1 MFVQRSDENPI
12 LVPDSSHAWES
23 QAAFNGCPVRK
34 NKALYLLYRA
44 VSDTHFHSAAN
55 THLRVSTIGSA
66 VSTDGIHFR
75 KRRQL
80 VTTDKEWERFGCE
93 DPRVTKFDGTYYI
106 FYTALSR
113 YPFEAD
119 GIKVAVALSKNL
131 EKIDEKHLVTPFNAK
146 AMALF
151 PRKIRG
157 RIWALLTVHTDKP
170 PSSVCLA
177 SFKNEKDIWSEAYW
191 QSWYRQR
198 DLYAL
203 SLQRSPV
210 DHVECGAPPIE
221 TPYGWLVIHSY
232 IRNYFAGNKLFG
244 VEAVLLDF
252 ENPMNII
259 GRTDAPLLVPRE
271 EYEKYGEVPN
281 IIFPSGALLEKG
293 KVHIYYGAAD
303 TTCAVAS
310 VNLKDLI
317 SVMLPQEQR
326 HSPFVRYEKNPII
339 SPLRK
344 HSWESRA
351 TFNPS
356 AIYEKGKTHILYR
369 AMSDDNTS
377 SIGYASSK
385 DGLQIVERSPKPV
398 FSPTAD
404 FEQKR
409 VPNGFSGCE
418 DPRLTKIGGKIYMCY
433 TAYNGTQPPRIALTS
448 ISSADF
454 IRKRWHWKKPII
466 ISPPNIDDKDAC
478 IFPEK
483 VKGKYLIFH
492 RLSNTIDY
500 ALVNDLEFKKG
511 RWLEEHN
518 WISPRPGMWDGEK
531 VGAAAAP
538 IRTKYGWVMF
548 YHGVSQEDKK
558 YRVGALLLSLKN
570 PLQVIARSYFPL
582 FEPEAEYEK
591 VGQFSNVVFPC
602 GAVMRRDT
610 IYLYYGGGDSVV
622 GVATIK
628 LPDLIRELRGN
639 RAS

>member
-203 SLQRSPV
+203 SLQRSPA
-210 DHVECGAPPIE
+210 DHVECGAPPVE

-232 IRNYFAGNKLFG
+232 IRNYFSGNKIFG
-244 VEAVLLDF
+244 IEAVLLDL
-252 ENPMNII
+252 ENPMKII
-259 GRTDAPLLVPRE
+259 GRTSSPLLVPQE

-281 IIFPSGALLEKG
+281 IIFPSGALFEKG

-317 SVMLPQEQR
+317 GVMLPRDQK
-326 HSPFVRYEKNPII
+326 HSPLVRYEKNPII
-339 SPLRK
+339 SPIRK

-351 TFNPS
+351 TFNPA
-356 AIYEKGKTHILYR
+356 AIYEKGKIHILYR

-377 SIGYASSK
+377 SIGYAASK
-385 DGLQIVERSPKPV
+385 DGLQIVERSPNPV

-404 FEQKR
+404 FERKG

-418 DPRLTKIGGKIYMCY
+418 DPRLTKIGEKIYMCY
-433 TAYNGTQPPRIALTS
+433 TAYNGTQPPRVALTS

-518 WISPRPGMWDGEK
+518 WISPRLGMWDGEK
-531 VGAAAAP
+531 VGAAATP
-538 IRTKYGWVMF
+538 IRTKHGWVMF

-558 YRVGALLLSLKN
+558 YRVGVLLLSLKN

-602 GAVMRRDT
+602 GAVMRRDI

-628 LPDLIRELRGN
+628 LPDLMHEFRG
-639 RAS
+639 SSSS